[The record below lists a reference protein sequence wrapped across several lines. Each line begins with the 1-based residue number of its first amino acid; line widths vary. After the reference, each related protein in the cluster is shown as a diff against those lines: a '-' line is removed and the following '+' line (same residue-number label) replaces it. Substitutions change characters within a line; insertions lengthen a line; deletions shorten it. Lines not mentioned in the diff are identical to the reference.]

1 MNNNY
6 MPQQP
11 YSNPNTGTQYLS
23 YSNPKYQYAD
33 YKSTDV
39 ESGSELYKGDF
50 DLQLRLGFI
59 RKVYGILSAQ
69 LLVTFF
75 MVCLSM
81 TTAFG
86 TFQKQTPGLMILAM
100 VGAIATMIMLM
111 CCSGYVRQV
120 PTNYIVLAV
129 FTVCEAYLVS
139 ALCSVTHP
147 KVVFMAAA
155 MTCFM
160 TLALTVYACTTK
172 TDFTVCNSLLF
183 IASCVLLLFGIFQFF
198 IKSHTLHLVICCF
211 GVFLYS
217 VYLVYDTQL
226 IIGNKE
232 NKLDYDDYIIG
243 ALMLYLDIIN
253 LFIYL
258 LEILKE
264 FQKD

>member
-1 MNNNY
+1 MSY

-11 YSNPNTGTQYLS
+11 YANPNTGAQYYS
-23 YSNPKYQYAD
+23 YSNPKYSD

-39 ESGSELYKGDF
+39 ESGSEMYKESF

-69 LLVTFF
+69 LVLTFF
-75 MVCLSM
+75 MCLLAMS
-81 TTAFG
+81 TSFG
-86 TFQKQTPGLMILAM
+86 TFQKQNPGLMILS
-100 VGAIATMIMLM
+100 MILSIVTLFTLM
-111 CCSGYVRQV
+111 CFPTYLKQV
-120 PTNYIVLAV
+120 PTNYIILSV
-129 FTVCEAYLVS
+129 FTVCEGYMVS
-139 ALCSVTHP
+139 ALCSVTNP
-147 KVVFMAAA
+147 KVVFMAAS

-160 TLALTVYACTTK
+160 TLALTIYACTTK
-172 TDFTVCNSLLF
+172 TDFTVFNSLLF

-198 IKSHTLHLVICCF
+198 IKSNTLHLIICCF

-217 VYLVYDTQL
+217 LYLVYDTQL

-232 NKLDYDDYIIG
+232 NKLDYDDYIMG

-264 FQKD
+264 FNRD